1 MLLLTVV
8 IGAILAGATVA
19 QEGTCNSCNCQL
31 SNTEALTSLVRDV
44 VANSTRA
51 STGATYVRW
60 GKTSCPNTPG
70 TQLVYQG
77 NVGGTLWSIQG
88 GAADKVCIPAD
99 PDYLPGTSGLGA
111 QIPSSPLIYGGEYE
125 YSAGPNSN
133 VYQHNVPC
141 AVCFATS
148 RPAMLMI
155 PAKTQCPA
163 TWTREYYGYLTSER
177 APHPGRSVFSC
188 VDVDPEV
195 IGGTQGNTN
204 GALFYY
210 VLSTCNGFTCPPY
223 EADRALSCVVC
234 TK

>member
-8 IGAILAGATVA
+8 IGAILAGTTVT

-31 SNTEALTSLVRDV
+31 SNTEAIARLVRDT

-60 GKTSCPNTPG
+60 GKSSCPNSPG

-77 NVGGTLWSIQG
+77 NAGGTFWSVQG
-88 GAADKVCIPAD
+88 SGADKLCMPTD
-99 PDYLPGTSGLGA
+99 PDYLPSTSGLGA
-111 QIPSSPLIYGGEYE
+111 QLPASPVIVGVEYQ
-125 YSAGPNSN
+125 YMVGPNSN
-133 VYQHNVPC
+133 VYDHNAPC

-148 RPAMLMI
+148 RAAMVMI
-155 PAKTQCPA
+155 PGKTQCPA
-163 TWTREYYGYLTSER
+163 RWTREYYGYLTSER
-177 APHPGRSVFSC
+177 ASHPGRSVFNC
-188 VDVDPEV
+188 VDVDPDV
-195 IGGTQGNTN
+195 IGGTQADTN

-210 VLSTCNGFTCPPY
+210 VLSSCNGLTCPPY